1 MKKSTAIAI
10 IGVGLL
16 VGMMAAI
23 DASNSQ
29 VSPFFSIYDR
39 ALRIVLSCVSLST
52 DFQRKT
58 GNWKMLSPFWIV
70 IFFLPGVRLDAPKRS
85 ENKKVVSSSRWGG
98 VLPIR
103 DSSQSN
109 KWGWIKV
116 VDVAL
121 LYCVDVI
128 VRVSVMDDDDEHSRS
143 SKRKRVSSSGNGFFL
158 LFRDFHSW
166 VNLLRVFFTFLIWP
180 RSSISTCITDVR
192 VLSVTSP
199 CVLYTYP
206 IFVGTE

>member
-1 MKKSTAIAI
+1 VREFVDRFSKENGKLKNAFT
-10 IGVGLL
+10 VL
-16 VGMMAAI
+16 
-23 DASNSQ
+23 NS
-29 VSPFFSIYDR
+29 Y
-39 ALRIVLSCVSLST
+39 
-52 DFQRKT
+52 
-58 GNWKMLSPFWIV
+58 
-70 IFFLPGVRLDAPKRS
+70 FFLPGVRLDAPKRS
-85 ENKKVVSSSRWGG
+85 EKVVLSSRWGG

-121 LYCVDVI
+121 LLCWCYCACVCDGWWWWTL
-128 VRVSVMDDDDEHSRS
+128 
-143 SKRKRVSSSGNGFFL
+143 SKLKKKKRVSSSGNGFFL

-199 CVLYTYP
+199 CISCTLIRFLLGRNNLKWTFGSVKRFDSSTSHTDT
-206 IFVGTE
+206 F